1 MNNHNNNPGNF
12 VRPAKIVSPISGQS
26 STPKIVERVVGDKLH
41 VEAHWYDPAS
51 GAFIRKGT
59 IEIRDLPSN
68 K

>member
-1 MNNHNNNPGNF
+1 MSNNNPGNF
-12 VRPAKIVSPISGQS
+12 VRATGIVSPISGQLS
-26 STPKIVERVVGDKLH
+26 KPKIVERIVDGKLH

-59 IEIRDLPSN
+59 VEVRDLSQN